1 MIWRPWDN
9 RKIAGT
15 GTVCH
20 CVVNV
25 PAVMCS
31 QIIPYEYTMEISA
44 RNIVR
49 LNICAHV
56 VTEITEYVEGG
67 TNIAYTPD
75 PASRTLNTPSNM
87 WRQCQIPLLNR
98 KDDSGSV
105 FFDLDL
111 DRSRSRSFAH
121 QHAFVKAA
129 IMLIVLFLVLLCCSI
144 LVLCCHVV
152 PSSTYRCAMLSPCD
166 VVVIVML
173 IVVFYSDPTPLSLVV
188 VILPSFIGRRTR
200 RRLSLLC

>member
-49 LNICAHV
+49 LNIRAHV

-67 TNIAYTPD
+67 TNVAYTPD

-87 WRQCQIPLLNR
+87 WRQCQIPRLNCEDDGYLCPVMTMPILLDKKMSLSTPPVQLHFSNVTPNL
-98 KDDSGSV
+98 ST
-105 FFDLDL
+105 
-111 DRSRSRSFAH
+111 
-121 QHAFVKAA
+121 
-129 IMLIVLFLVLLCCSI
+129 SI
-144 LVLCCHVV
+144 NIGQG
-152 PSSTYRCAMLSPCD
+152 TWN
-166 VVVIVML
+166 
-173 IVVFYSDPTPLSLVV
+173 TPRGGGQFQKLQ
-188 VILPSFIGRRTR
+188 TR
-200 RRLSLLC
+200 N